1 MTVGKEILEQLKGK
15 YCSIDEIETFV
26 KQRNPLIS
34 RKTVVWQ
41 VNELVKKGKVVRVGR
56 GVYLFAPKKRFNLTA
71 SGLTRRAYKLLNSRL
86 NYLEVTITDTSSLG
100 DLMNLQ
106 PFSFVVCIETR
117 KTAVNAVLSALQKEK
132 IEAYSKKDFPKVERY
147 VTTSQPVFVRP
158 ELAVNPSM
166 PKEKNMRMANI
177 EKILVDLVC
186 DEDIYG
192 QYQGSELENIYMNA
206 TERYAVNYSQM
217 LKYAAARGKK
227 TKVVEYLSETTEF
240 KKVRDML

>member
-1 MTVGKEILEQLKGK
+1 MTVGKEILGQLEGK

-132 IEAYSKKDFPKVERY
+132 IEAYSKKDFSKVERY